1 MNFVTAVAWIAV
13 ILGGCVWALG
23 IGMEVLSMWAKNVF
37 ALIQCLQFTIYFS
50 FFPLLGA
57 VWLWV
62 TRGS

>member
-1 MNFVTAVAWIAV
+1 MNFITALAWIAV
-13 ILGGCVWALG
+13 ILGGCVWA
-23 IGMEVLSMWAKNVF
+23 IGLTFAAISARAGSAVAVLQSVIF
-37 ALIQCLQFTIYFS
+37 PIYFS

>member
-1 MNFVTAVAWIAV
+1 MNFITALAWIAV

-23 IGMEVLSMWAKNVF
+23 LVMAALSLWVRNVVTM
-37 ALIQCLQFTIYFS
+37 IQCLMFPIYFS
-50 FFPLLGA
+50 FFPVLGA